1 MFEKSDYELGDQ
13 VFLSYRGHDV
23 ELAEGLASSLKK
35 MKLCK
40 NVRAYKPESL
50 CIRDEILTTYDY
62 VELMESI
69 IETMKQSD
77 TFVFLDTGDYL
88 DSYFT
93 QTELLH
99 WRRIRKSPRGY
110 RFLFDNEDK
119 SFLKEEVI
127 WDTLSENKSRAWAS
141 ITIHVNPSYTIK
153 ATTLKWGKYSR
164 NCFII
169 PCGRC
174 GENFLLSGSALR
186 ANLNSEYD
194 VICPHCGNNRFQ
206 FEVKSDQKSNFKRKP
221 IVLNQ
226 EIKTLRILEPDEIFH
241 LLLENELPTSIP
253 LVALDNENLSLKEFA
268 LDLIG
273 FKK

>member
-1 MFEKSDYELGDQ
+1 MYELGNQ

-23 ELAEGLASSLKK
+23 EVAEGLAASLKK

-40 NVRAYKPESL
+40 NVLAYKPESL

-77 TFVFLDTGDYL
+77 SFVFLDTGDYFN
-88 DSYFT
+88 SYFT
-93 QTELLH
+93 QTEVLH
-99 WRRIRKSPRGY
+99 WRRIHNNPKGY
-110 RFLFDNEDK
+110 RVLFDDEDK

-141 ITIHVNPSYTIK
+141 ITIHVNPLYTLK

-169 PCGRC
+169 PCGHC

-186 ANLNSEYD
+186 ATLNSEYD

-206 FEVKSDQKSNFKRKP
+206 FEVKTDQKSNFKRKP

-226 EIKTLRILEPDEIFH
+226 DIKKLRILEPDEIFH
-241 LLLENELPTSIP
+241 LLLEDELPPSIP
-253 LVALDNENLSLKEFA
+253 LVALDNENFSLTESA
-268 LDLIG
+268 LELIG